1 MFDGGLDPMV
11 SPGEGRDGVVWG
23 DDGFDDTVY
32 WITELELADGW
43 VADDRDSLP
52 DIESIPPGPFLA
64 VILSSVDRCKL
75 NGYDLVR
82 VLKARERLVSH
93 HQAQSAADM
102 MEISYSAPG
111 DSKSPARRIEEA
123 AEYASDE
130 IRAALHLTR
139 RSADTRLGDATDL
152 RERLPQAWQLLDQG
166 LIDWPKARVITDGTC
181 HLTET
186 EARNIVSQVAGLAP
200 HLTTGQLRAR
210 IRRLCVDTNPEQA
223 RQRYEHAVE
232 ARKLWIEPT
241 VDGTANLHLYHIP
254 ITTAKAEGRR
264 VNTHMIS
271 LNKEDRTGRTHDQ
284 LRADITCDLLLGAD
298 PTHRGRGLVD
308 IKVDLTTLA
317 CLDDHA
323 SEIPGQSSPT

>member
-1 MFDGGLDPMV
+1 MFDGELYPMT
-11 SPGEGRDGVVWG
+11 SPGDSWDDAVWG

-166 LIDWPKARVITDGTC
+166 LIDWPKARVIAEGTC

-186 EARNIVSQVAGLAP
+186 EAREVVSQVSDLAP
-200 HLTTGQLRAR
+200 HLPPDSSGPGSEDSVSTPTPNRPGNVTSMRWRHENCGSNPPSTAPQTSTCTTF
-210 IRRLCVDTNPEQA
+210 PSPPPK
-223 RQRYEHAVE
+223 
-232 ARKLWIEPT
+232 RKDAGSTPT
-241 VDGTANLHLYHIP
+241 
-254 ITTAKAEGRR
+254 
-264 VNTHMIS
+264 
-271 LNKEDRTGRTHDQ
+271 
-284 LRADITCDLLLGAD
+284 
-298 PTHRGRGLVD
+298 
-308 IKVDLTTLA
+308 
-317 CLDDHA
+317 
-323 SEIPGQSSPT
+323 